1 MKLFI
6 LLLII
11 AIFLQTSF
19 VPINL
24 VLILIISRAFVIEE
38 LANYYL
44 AFFGGI
50 LLGIL
55 SVNNIGF
62 WPLVLLIIVKILHL
76 SKKLP
81 LSKNIF
87 TVAIMAFV
95 LLSAVD
101 FLQSFLFHQDFEIKK
116 VFIENI
122 IAIPVYY
129 LMKIWEERFIVKSEV
144 KLKIRNR

>member
-6 LLLII
+6 LLLVI

-24 VLILIISRAFVIEE
+24 VLILIISRAMVNEE
-38 LANYYL
+38 LANYYMAFL
-44 AFFGGI
+44 AGI

-55 SVNNIGF
+55 TVTNIGF
-62 WPLVLLIIVKILHL
+62 WPLVMLLAVKVIYL

-81 LSKNIF
+81 LLKNILI
-87 TVAIMAFV
+87 VSLMAFI
-95 LLSAVD
+95 LLVAVD
-101 FLQSFLFHQDFEIKK
+101 FLQSSLFHQDFEIKK
-116 VFIENI
+116 TIIETI
-122 IAIPVYY
+122 VTLPIYY
-129 LMKIWEERFIVKSEV
+129 LLKIWEERFIVKPEV